1 MGHNLLDFPFLSSYK
16 YEWNIVEQKQ
26 LSLLALYY
34 AIKRP
39 ALPKSKICAR
49 FDSSFSLQK
58 KIFAGSIAI
67 LKGMAVMFTRYIV
80 KETKTANVNVEKK
93 VDFLLNENKYGI
105 V

>member
-1 MGHNLLDFPFLSSYK
+1 MPQSGRRFLNQRSVHVLILHFP
-16 YEWNIVEQKQ
+16 
-26 LSLLALYY
+26 
-34 AIKRP
+34 
-39 ALPKSKICAR
+39 C
-49 FDSSFSLQK
+49 K

-67 LKGMAVMFTRYIV
+67 LKGIAVMFTRYIV